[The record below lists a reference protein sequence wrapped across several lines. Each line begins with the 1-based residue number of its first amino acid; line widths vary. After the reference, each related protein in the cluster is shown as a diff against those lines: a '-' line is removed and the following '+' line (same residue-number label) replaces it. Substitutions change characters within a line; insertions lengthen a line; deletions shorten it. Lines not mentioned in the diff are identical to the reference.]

1 MELPNI
7 IPEGDSKRC
16 LDVIVSKG
24 KQESWKIVQFDPR
37 HSVVGN
43 VFERCLFNWILREA
57 NVAANELGA
66 RAYSFSQLLFSG
78 LLFLKPRIVLFC
90 KSRILS
96 SMKLIFVQKIIII
109 KCIERLISD

>member
-1 MELPNI
+1 MRLCPN
-7 IPEGDSKRC
+7 ENR
-16 LDVIVSKG
+16 
-24 KQESWKIVQFDPR
+24 Q
-37 HSVVGN
+37 VGRSRGSIQDIQLLAMS
-43 VFERCLFNWILREA
+43 FERCLFNWVPREA

-109 KCIERLISD
+109 KCIERHISD